1 MAVDGTGLIPT
12 MVNCNLMLKNLLT
25 RLALIAFGLLF
36 TLLLLEVGVRVWFG
50 LRGDERDRI
59 LYLDDRA
66 SITARTAQ
74 LTGVPY
80 LNYSLNPDWEDI
92 NSRGYRGDLVTL
104 PKPDGIFRI
113 VAIGGSTTYGHGLP
127 TDQTWPYQLQQIL
140 RDQYGLAKVEVV
152 NLGAPGYYSLDS
164 VVNLATRGL
173 AHEPDLVLAYDGVND
188 AVIRMYQDPAC
199 YNGDTPL
206 FAMGMDRGIWQFTAP
221 ELPPSALY
229 RLVAYRMGWLEDP
242 TVFTA
247 ALKHTGLCPPE
258 PGNISQV
265 DLVAQNPPTH
275 FARNERSLA
284 ALAQSA
290 GAQMV
295 FSTFA
300 WDTATAEAIL
310 AADPNQSY
318 TLALQTAI
326 DEQNTLLRDLAG
338 QTDSLLIDLA
348 AEMGSGPYFQGD
360 QVHQSA
366 EGARRQAEVYA
377 AFLVEQAIIQP

>member
-1 MAVDGTGLIPT
+1 
-12 MVNCNLMLKNLLT
+12 
-25 RLALIAFGLLF
+25 
-36 TLLLLEVGVRVWFG
+36 
-50 LRGDERDRI
+50 
-59 LYLDDRA
+59 
-66 SITARTAQ
+66 

-206 FAMGMDRGIWQFTAP
+206 FAI
-221 ELPPSALY
+221 Y
-229 RLVAYRMGWLEDP
+229 
-242 TVFTA
+242 A
-247 ALKHTGLCPPE
+247 ALCHGDGSRHLAVHCARTATQRIVSVGCLPDGLA
-258 PGNISQV
+258 G
-265 DLVAQNPPTH
+265 
-275 FARNERSLA
+275 RSHCIHG
-284 ALAQSA
+284 
-290 GAQMV
+290 GAQTYGVM
-295 FSTFA
+295 
-300 WDTATAEAIL
+300 
-310 AADPNQSY
+310 P
-318 TLALQTAI
+318 
-326 DEQNTLLRDLAG
+326 AG
-338 QTDSLLIDLA
+338 TG
-348 AEMGSGPYFQGD
+348 EYFPG
-360 QVHQSA
+360 
-366 EGARRQAEVYA
+366 
-377 AFLVEQAIIQP
+377 

>member
-1 MAVDGTGLIPT
+1 
-12 MVNCNLMLKNLLT
+12 MLKTLLT
-25 RLALIAFGLLF
+25 RLALIAFGLAF
-36 TLLLLEVGVRVWFG
+36 TLLLLEVGVRLWFG
-50 LRGDERDRI
+50 LRGDERERI

-92 NSRGYRGDLVTL
+92 NQRGYRGLLVAL
-104 PKPDGIFRI
+104 PKPADVFRI

-127 TDQTWPYQLQQIL
+127 TESTWPYQLEQLL
-140 RDQYGLAKVEVV
+140 RDQYGLTNVEVV

-173 AHEPDLVLAYDGVND
+173 AHEPDLVIAYDGIND
-188 AVIRMYQDPAC
+188 AVIRMYQSPDC

-229 RLVAYRMGWLEDP
+229 RLVAYRLGWMEDP
-242 TVFTA
+242 ANFTA
-247 ALKHTGLCPPE
+247 ALQHTGLCPPE
-258 PGNISQV
+258 PGNIAQV
-265 DLVAQNPPTH
+265 DLLAQNPPTH

-284 ALAQSA
+284 ALARSA
-290 GAQMV
+290 GARMV

-300 WDTATAEAIL
+300 WDTAAAANIL

-326 DEQNTLLRDLAG
+326 GEQNELVRQIATEQGALLVDLA
-338 QTDSLLIDLA
+338 T
-348 AEMGSGPYFQGD
+348 EMGTGAYFQGD
-360 QVHQSA
+360 LIHQSA
-366 EGARRQAEVYA
+366 DGARRQAAIYA
-377 AFLVEQAIIQP
+377 AFLAPFIE